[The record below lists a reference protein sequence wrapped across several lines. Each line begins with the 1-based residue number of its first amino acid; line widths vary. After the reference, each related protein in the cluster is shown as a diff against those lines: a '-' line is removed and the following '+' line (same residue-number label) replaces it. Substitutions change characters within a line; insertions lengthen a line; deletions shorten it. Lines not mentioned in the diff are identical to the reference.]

1 MIEVIW
7 TKFSS
12 FVKVL
17 KLHCQLTNSQDWH
30 FPSLWLLIIAKDS
43 LLAEVS
49 HDSLLSLVFCLVVRD
64 LCLSRE
70 SQRSQNALI
79 WLTGISDLL
88 ASVSNLSQDPFNR
101 IFPHILTLFCTC
113 KVNEFSFSHA
123 QSLRSLIS
131 ISLMRIPS
139 HTTWEKPPPLED
151 LLKRWY
157 FTLLFAVVSEGLCYG
172 AKVF

>member
-1 MIEVIW
+1 MREFFFYFLAVHHDNPAPHILHYISIAILSIFMIEVIW

-101 IFPHILTLFCTC
+101 IFPTHSHSILYL
-113 KVNEFSFSHA
+113 
-123 QSLRSLIS
+123 
-131 ISLMRIPS
+131 
-139 HTTWEKPPPLED
+139 
-151 LLKRWY
+151 
-157 FTLLFAVVSEGLCYG
+157 
-172 AKVF
+172 